1 MSYETPDGKT
11 HIAKTEAR
19 AGKRVKG
26 MPVVL
31 GISVAAA
38 VVLLGLAIIFFA

>member
-1 MSYETPDGKT
+1 MRYKTPDGTT

-26 MPVVL
+26 MPIVL
-31 GISVAAA
+31 GLSTLA
-38 VVLLGLAIIFFA
+38 AIILLVVVFIMVL

>member
-1 MSYETPDGKT
+1 MSYETSDGIT
-11 HIAKTEAR
+11 HITKTEAR

-31 GISVAAA
+31 GLSTLAA
-38 VVLLGLAIIFFA
+38 VVLLILAFAFFI

>member
-1 MSYETPDGKT
+1 MSYETPDGTT

-19 AGKRVKG
+19 AGRRVKG

-31 GISVAAA
+31 GLSTLAA
-38 VVLLGLAIIFFA
+38 VILLGLVFVFFV

>member
-1 MSYETPDGKT
+1 MSYEAPDGKT
-11 HIAKTEAR
+11 HIEKVDAR

-31 GISVAAA
+31 CLSTVAA
-38 VVLLGLAIIFFA
+38 VILLGVVVIFFV

>member
-19 AGKRVKG
+19 GGRQVKG
-26 MPVVL
+26 MPLVL
-31 GISVAAA
+31 GISIVAA
-38 VVLLGLAIIFFA
+38 VVLLGLALLFFA

>member
-26 MPVVL
+26 MTTVL
-31 GISVAAA
+31 GVSIVAA
-38 VVLLGLAIIFFA
+38 VICLGLAIVLFV

>member
-1 MSYETPDGKT
+1 MSYETPDGVT

-26 MPVVL
+26 MPIVL
-31 GISVAAA
+31 GLSTVTA
-38 VVLLGLAIIFFA
+38 VVLLGLAFVFFV

>member
-1 MSYETPDGKT
+1 MSYETPDGTT

-26 MPVVL
+26 MPLVL
-31 GISVAAA
+31 GLSTVAA
-38 VVLLGLAIIFFA
+38 VILLGLAIVFFV

>member
-1 MSYETPDGKT
+1 MSYETPDGTT

-26 MPVVL
+26 MPIVL
-31 GISVAAA
+31 GLSTLAA
-38 VVLLGLAIIFFA
+38 VILLAVVFIFVV